1 MKNSSMSNFS
11 FLFFFYNIIN
21 LTGENME
28 GKMLLV
34 CDLYECDGRIIDHH
48 SKPTGADG
56 PYEER

>member
-1 MKNSSMSNFS
+1 MSNFS
-11 FLFFFYNIIN
+11 FLSFFILFFFYNIIN

-48 SKPTGADG
+48 SKSTGADG